1 MDRRIWLFV
10 DHTHTYTHICAKLA
24 NKFGLVQANEVVNA
38 LLRNRATKQSK
49 NTSFLATDRAL

>member
-10 DHTHTYTHICAKLA
+10 DHTHICAKLA